1 MTENEE
7 HVKYLRMR
15 IALQRVLCALED
27 IDVLHQADEEQV
39 YCIECMHNWPCST
52 TIAIYNVTGE

>member
-1 MTENEE
+1 
-7 HVKYLRMR
+7 MR

-27 IDVLHQADEEQV
+27 IDVLHQADESQE
-39 YCIECMHNWPCST
+39 YCVECMHTWPCST